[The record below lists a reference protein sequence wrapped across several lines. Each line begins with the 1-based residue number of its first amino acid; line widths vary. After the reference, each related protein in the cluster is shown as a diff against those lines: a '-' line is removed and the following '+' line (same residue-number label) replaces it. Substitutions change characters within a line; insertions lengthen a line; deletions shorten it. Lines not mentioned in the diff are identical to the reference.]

1 MWFWW
6 CDCWFTYNLSMLVMR
21 VEILEFDGRH
31 SVNGCISI
39 YLLGINTFNFGIVN
53 IKDESS

>member
-1 MWFWW
+1 
-6 CDCWFTYNLSMLVMR
+6 MR